1 MNVFS
6 VASGHNQVNYL
17 LTFIMIVCKN
27 YSMDDKCSIH
37 EKRALEM
44 IANQMAL
51 AARTAPKTK
60 GVDNIIVKIIKG
72 QKLKSLA
79 EEMEKISKTEKRPG
93 FHRDAQNLKNSYI
106 LLLIAV
112 KPNPAGLKFCSFCG
126 YKDCEEMLL
135 HKGSCAYNSID
146 LGIAVSSAV
155 NIAAMLHADNRIM
168 YSAGKAAIKKD
179 LFKNKSIKQA
189 LGIPL
194 SASGKNIFF
203 DRK

>member
-6 VASGHNQVNYL
+6 VASGDNQVNYL
-17 LTFIMIVCKN
+17 LTFIIDVCKN
-27 YSMDDKCSIH
+27 CLMNNKSSIH
-37 EKRALEM
+37 EKRALEVV
-44 IANQMAL
+44 ANQMAL

-72 QKLKSLA
+72 QKLKKLA
-79 EEMEKISKTEKRPG
+79 EEMEKISKNEKRPG

-106 LLLIAV
+106 LILIAV

-126 YKDCEEMLL
+126 YKDCEEMLK
-135 HKGSCAYNSID
+135 HKGACAYNSID

-155 NIAAMLHADNRIM
+155 NMASMLHADNRIM
-168 YSAGKAAIKKD
+168 YSAGKAAIEKD